1 MPFFNSIPLCLVIVQ
16 LVQLG
21 LAEGEAEAEAETESI
36 REREEGERGKKKPK
50 KKKIAVPSALYL
62 PPKAPMSGLKSGH
75 QMKLV
80 AGRARR

>member
-1 MPFFNSIPLCLVIVQ
+1 MPFFNSIPLALVIVQ

-21 LAEGEAEAEAETESI
+21 LAEGEAEAEAESI
-36 REREEGERGKKKPK
+36 REREKRERERQMK

-62 PPKAPMSGLKSGH
+62 PPKAPMGGLKSGH